1 MQCDKNVSIYL
12 TFSMIRNFSSKTHT
26 YNYWVLF
33 CLFFLFTKK
42 KKKPQKKT
50 KTITAKKPVSPSHH
64 GL

>member
-1 MQCDKNVSIYL
+1 MQCDKNMSIYL
-12 TFSMIRNFSSKTHT
+12 TFPMIKIFSSKTHT

-33 CLFFLFTKK
+33 CLGFFYLQKK
-42 KKKPQKKT
+42 KTTEKT